1 MKNSPN
7 DRRPPNRLYVCR
19 KCKKPKPGKVKGKAM
34 KGKKLIKALR
44 EEDLAFEVIPCK
56 CLGQCKKGPNAIAM
70 PGRERIHR
78 LSLKKARKLSG

>member
-1 MKNSPN
+1 
-7 DRRPPNRLYVCR
+7 
-19 KCKKPKPGKVKGKAM
+19 M